1 MGHIVTLDLPSDLA
15 QRAAAVAQQTH
26 RQVEDVLLEWLG
38 RAATDVP
45 IESLPDDQVLALCD
59 LEMSKSEQ
67 RELSALLARQREGTL
82 NDGTRHRLDELMA
95 SYRSG
100 MVEKARA
107 LKVAVE
113 RGLRPPLILP
123 LMPDPRRAIPAR
135 STAKYAQRR
144 KIGAAIA

>member
-1 MGHIVTLDLPSDLA
+1 MGHIVTLDLPPDLA

-45 IESLPDDQVLALCD
+45 VESLSDDQVLALCD

-82 NDGTRHRLDELMA
+82 NDGARHRLDELMA

-100 MVEKARA
+100 MIEKARA

-113 RGLRPPLILP
+113 RGLRPPLSP
-123 LMPDPRRAIPAR
+123 HP
-135 STAKYAQRR
+135 
-144 KIGAAIA
+144 